1 MVVKIFLDTNA
12 IIELL
17 NKNIKVIEA
26 IADVQDIYI
35 SIINELEF
43 KAFSGLSLNDINL
56 FDEFASIITVLDLK
70 TSDRALKNKIIEI
83 RNFYKIKLPDAI
95 VAATAIINDAELI
108 TSDKGFSKVKELKLR
123 LIINQ

>member
-1 MVVKIFLDTNA
+1 M
-12 IIELL
+12 
-17 NKNIKVIEA
+17 
-26 IADVQDIYI
+26 
-35 SIINELEF
+35 
-43 KAFSGLSLNDINL
+43 NDINL
-56 FDEFASIITVLDLK
+56 FDEFASIITVLDLNA
-70 TSDRALKNKIIEI
+70 SDRALKNKIIEI